1 MAGPW
6 EDYAQA
12 KPQDASAPWL
22 DYQQPAAPATA
33 TTQPET
39 QPYQRQSLTERIMN
53 LPVRAAEWMYE
64 HPKEVAATGIETG
77 AQIAGGLAGGVAG
90 AFTAP
95 VTGPVGAFTGAVS
108 GGVAGGTAG
117 RQLTE
122 ALGLREEQPI
132 LTSAKQALVGEVV
145 PRVVFGGAPMVWR
158 GLTSLTPTARATQRA
173 AELARTAAG
182 AQLPAI
188 QAANI
193 AQPNVLASQ
202 AAAGVP
208 STQGY
213 QGLLRIGE
221 TVHPN
226 MPAQAVREAT
236 ATAHANELNALSG
249 GATEAERIAARN
261 KAKDDLNELTTPIR
275 ESALEAAGRTTKVMT
290 QLEQQAAGA
299 RKTAAEK
306 VAEVRKFESL
316 ADQAEAWAKDW
327 APGGK
332 REAGALRGPTEYT
345 YPGGELAPRARA
357 ASEAAASE
365 SLGQGQ
371 LARVSEAALEN
382 LKAQGLKP
390 LRTDTLIN
398 GIQARLKDPEIA
410 TNKKLSDALSY
421 VSDML
426 KDWTAK
432 GGIISPEALYAI
444 RKNGVNSAID
454 SVAGDLAPEAKKA
467 LMSKVMSGLKPSI
480 DAAIKDAGGVEWQ
493 KYLDTFAQ
501 GRANIDKQELYG
513 KLASL
518 YQKGDNASKKAF
530 ISLID
535 GNNPKAINKL
545 FGYGTYDIKE
555 VLGDAYPKMAEMANY
570 LKSEFAISKAAKE
583 GAPSIGKITADKG
596 GIINTLANLVS
607 TKVPLTNKLLEGV
620 QGSVSKNTL
629 NVLQNAVL
637 SGKNMNQLLNTAP
650 YSVKAELARAI
661 QGNPLMGGLTTAAL
675 NQGQQ

>member
-1 MAGPW
+1 MASLD
-6 EDYAQA
+6 DYKSAFMKA
-12 KPQDASAPWL
+12 HEAGDTEAASAL
-22 DYQQPAAPATA
+22 AQKIRELQQTTDSKDYQRKPIEYSID
-33 TTQPET
+33 PEASAFG
-39 QPYQRQSLTERIMN
+39 QWAFENPQEAKKL
-53 LPVRAAEWMYE
+53 A
-64 HPKEVAATGIETG
+64 KEAAATGIETG
-77 AQIAGGLAGGVAG
+77 AQIAGGLGGAAVGGPFG
-90 AFTAP
+90 AF
-95 VTGPVGAFTGAVS
+95 G

-117 RQLTE
+117 RQLTSK
-122 ALGLREEQPI
+122 LGLREEEPV
-132 LTSAKQALVGEVV
+132 LTSAGQALIGEVV
-145 PRVVFGGAPMVWR
+145 PRVVFGGATLA
-158 GLTSLTPTARATQRA
+158 GKTILAARNPVQRA
-173 AELARTAAG
+173 AQWAREAAG
-182 AQLPAI
+182 PQLPAI

-236 ATAHANELNALSG
+236 SAAHANELNALSG

-299 RKTAAEK
+299 RQTAAEK

-501 GRANIDKQELYG
+501 GRTNIDKQELYG

-596 GIINTLANLVS
+596 GVINTLANLVS

-661 QGNPLMGGLTTAAL
+661 QGNPLMGGFTTAAL

>member
-1 MAGPW
+1 MAFDPDAYLASKQT
-6 EDYAQA
+6 ESFDPDAYLATKKTETTTPPAQQFQRT
-12 KPQDASAPWL
+12 PAPGFYSPVSPGAAGL
-22 DYQQPAAPATA
+22 VQAYQVDPEGTKQAVKEAT
-33 TTQPET
+33 
-39 QPYQRQSLTERIMN
+39 
-53 LPVRAAEWMYE
+53 
-64 HPKEVAATGIETG
+64 ATGIETG
-77 AQIAGGLAGGVAG
+77 LQVGGGLLSKRIPFGQKLLPILAG
-90 AFTAP
+90 A
-95 VTGPVGAFTGAVS
+95 S
-108 GGVAGGTAG
+108 GYTTG
-117 RQLTE
+117 RQLTT
-122 ALGLREEQPI
+122 ALGLREPEPV
-132 LTSAKQALVGEVV
+132 LTSAGV
-145 PRVVFGGAPMVWR
+145 
-158 GLTSLTPTARATQRA
+158 GLTTELIPRAVIGGTTLAGRTVLAARDPVQRA
-173 AELARTAAG
+173 AQWAREAAG
-182 AQLPAI
+182 SQLPAI
-188 QAANI
+188 QAANL

-208 STQGY
+208 SAQGY
-213 QGLLRIGE
+213 QALLRTGE
-221 TVHPN
+221 AINPN
-226 MPAQAVREAT
+226 LPAQAVREAT

-261 KAKDDLNELTTPIR
+261 KAKDDLNALTTPMR

-299 RKTAAEK
+299 REAAAGK
-306 VAEVRKFESL
+306 VADVRKFESL
-316 ADQAEAWAKDW
+316 ADQAEEWAKDW

-345 YPGGELAPRARA
+345 YPGELAGRART

-454 SVAGDLAPEAKKA
+454 SVAGDLEPEAKKA
-467 LMSKVMSGLKPSI
+467 LISKVMSGLKPSI
-480 DAAIKDAGGVEWQ
+480 DAAIKDAGGADWQ

-501 GRANIDKQELYG
+501 GRFNIDKQELYG

-518 YQKGDNASKKAF
+518 YQKGDTASKKAF

-535 GNNPKAINKL
+535 GNNPKAVNKL

-570 LKSEFAISKAAKE
+570 LKSEFAVAKAAKE
-583 GAPSIGKITADKG
+583 GSASVGKITADKG
-596 GIINTLANLVS
+596 GVINTLANLMQA
-607 TKVPLTNKLLEGV
+607 KVPLTNKLVEGL
-620 QGSVSKNTL
+620 QGSVSKNAMD
-629 NVLQNAVL
+629 VLQNAVL

-650 YSVKAELARAI
+650 YSVKTELARAI
-661 QGNPLMGGLTTAAL
+661 QGNPLLGGVTTATL